1 MADKTW
7 LKQPTKSALLSVL
20 KRGAELDVKTLSKVF
35 DGVLFKSEF
44 NHAATGGTVDH
55 TELSSIGTK
64 SHTVID
70 AHINNALIH
79 FTEASIDHTA
89 ILNVG
94 TNSHAAID
102 LHIGTGSIHFTE
114 GSIDHGSITGLGDD
128 DHSLYLLASDATSRA
143 SFATNWFDLTD
154 GGDTILHIHDTRYYT
169 KTETVSI
176 TTILAD
182 GTSAPVTVNLPEA
195 STVTG
200 YIYNIKAINIS
211 NAVTISTFGT
221 EQIDGS
227 SSDIVLTLM
236 KALMLQSDGS
246 NWWIL

>member
-20 KRGAELDVKTLSKVF
+20 KRGAELDAKTLSKVF

-70 AHINNALIH
+70 AHI
-79 FTEASIDHTA
+79 
-89 ILNVG
+89 
-94 TNSHAAID
+94 
-102 LHIGTGSIHFTE
+102 GTGSIHFTE
-114 GSIDHGSITGLGDD
+114 GSIDHGSITGLDDD
-128 DHSLYLLASDATSRA
+128 DHDLYLLASDATSRA
-143 SFATNWFDLTD
+143 AFATNWFDLTD